1 MKIFQN
7 KIVVGVICIV
17 IAAILAFFFLPSI
30 SKSKSNTEK
39 IYAVKNAVAEGTKIE
54 ESMLLEYLMS
64 ERSDFFT
71 APASTKFHGDY
82 DMGLVTHSVNVYHC
96 LKDYLARARCLSEYN
111 MNYSDETIAL
121 VALLHDVCKI
131 NCYHKYLRNVKN
143 EEGVWEQV
151 AAFNFEDPEPFGH
164 GEKSVFLISKFLRLT
179 NEEAYAIRFHMGF
192 SEEGSGRNA
201 GRAFEKYPLAL
212 ALNVADM
219 EASYYVDD
227 KVELEL
233 ES

>member
-1 MKIFQN
+1 MNPKKEFIAIF
-7 KIVVGVICIV
+7 KEHIHRDG
-17 IAAILAFFFLPSI
+17 AD
-30 SKSKSNTEK
+30 K
-39 IYAVKNAVAEGTKIE
+39 
-54 ESMLLEYLMS
+54 LLEYLMS

-192 SEEGSGRNA
+192 SGTEDANQV
-201 GRAFEKYPLAL
+201 GRALEMFPLAF
-212 ALNVADM
+212 ALCMADM
-219 EASYYVDD
+219 EASYYIEGSPV
-227 KVELEL
+227 K
-233 ES
+233 

>member
-1 MKIFQN
+1 MMNPKKEFLSIF
-7 KIVVGVICIV
+7 KEHIHRDG
-17 IAAILAFFFLPSI
+17 AD
-30 SKSKSNTEK
+30 K
-39 IYAVKNAVAEGTKIE
+39 
-54 ESMLLEYLMS
+54 LLEYLLS
-64 ERSDFFT
+64 EKSDFFT
-71 APASTKFHGDY
+71 APASTKYHGDY
-82 DMGLVTHSVNVYHC
+82 DMGLVTHSVNVYYC
-96 LKDYLARARCLSEYN
+96 LKDYLSRARCLSEYK

-131 NCYHKYLRNVKN
+131 KCYHKYLRNVKN

-201 GRAFEKYPLAL
+201 GKAFEKYPLAL

-219 EASYYVDD
+219 EASYFVDD

-233 ES
+233 KS

>member
-1 MKIFQN
+1 MNPKKEFISIF
-7 KIVVGVICIV
+7 KEHIHRDG
-17 IAAILAFFFLPSI
+17 AD
-30 SKSKSNTEK
+30 K
-39 IYAVKNAVAEGTKIE
+39 
-54 ESMLLEYLMS
+54 LLEYLLS
-64 ERSDFFT
+64 EKSDFFT
-71 APASTKFHGDY
+71 APASTKYHGDY
-82 DMGLVTHSVNVYHC
+82 DMGLVTHSVNVYYC
-96 LKDYLARARCLSEYN
+96 LKDYLSRARCLSEYK

-131 NCYHKYLRNVKN
+131 KCYHKYLRNVKN

-201 GRAFEKYPLAL
+201 GKAFEKYPLAL

-219 EASYYVDD
+219 EASYFVDD

>member
-1 MKIFQN
+1 MNPKKEFIAIF
-7 KIVVGVICIV
+7 KEHIHRDG
-17 IAAILAFFFLPSI
+17 AD
-30 SKSKSNTEK
+30 E
-39 IYAVKNAVAEGTKIE
+39 
-54 ESMLLEYLMS
+54 LLEYLLS

-82 DMGLVTHSVNVYHC
+82 DMGLVTHSVNVYYC
-96 LKDYLARARCLSEYN
+96 LKDYLARARCLSEYK

-151 AAFNFEDPEPFGH
+151 AAFNYEDPEPFGH

-192 SEEGSGRNA
+192 SEEGSGRNV
-201 GRAFEKYPLAL
+201 GKAFEKYPLAL

>member
-1 MKIFQN
+1 MNPKKEFIEIF
-7 KIVVGVICIV
+7 KEHIHRDG
-17 IAAILAFFFLPSI
+17 AD
-30 SKSKSNTEK
+30 K
-39 IYAVKNAVAEGTKIE
+39 
-54 ESMLLEYLMS
+54 LLEYLMS

-96 LKDYLARARCLSEYN
+96 LKDYLARARCLSEYK

-143 EEGVWEQV
+143 EEGIWEQV

-192 SEEGSGRNA
+192 SEEGNGRNA
-201 GRAFEKYPLAL
+201 GRAFEKYPLAVKL
-212 ALNVADM
+212 HIADI
-219 EASYYVDD
+219 EATYLIEN
-227 KVELEL
+227 K
-233 ES
+233 

>member
-1 MKIFQN
+1 MNPKKEFISIF
-7 KIVVGVICIV
+7 KEHIHRDG
-17 IAAILAFFFLPSI
+17 AD
-30 SKSKSNTEK
+30 K
-39 IYAVKNAVAEGTKIE
+39 
-54 ESMLLEYLMS
+54 LLEYLLS
-64 ERSDFFT
+64 EKSDFFT
-71 APASTKFHGDY
+71 APASTKYHGDY
-82 DMGLVTHSVNVYHC
+82 DMGLVTHSVNVYYC
-96 LKDYLARARCLSEYN
+96 LKDYLSRTRCLSEYK

-131 NCYHKYLRNVKN
+131 KCYHKYLRNVKN

>member
-1 MKIFQN
+1 MNPKKEFISIF
-7 KIVVGVICIV
+7 KEHIHRDG
-17 IAAILAFFFLPSI
+17 AD
-30 SKSKSNTEK
+30 K
-39 IYAVKNAVAEGTKIE
+39 
-54 ESMLLEYLMS
+54 LLEYLLS
-64 ERSDFFT
+64 DKSDFFT
-71 APASTKFHGDY
+71 TPASTKYHGDY
-82 DMGLVTHSVNVYHC
+82 DMGLVTHSVNVYYC
-96 LKDYLARARCLSEYN
+96 LKDYLSRARCLSEYK

-131 NCYHKYLRNVKN
+131 KCYHKYLRNVKN

-164 GEKSVFLISKFLRLT
+164 GEKSVFLISNFLRLT
-179 NEEAYAIRFHMGF
+179 NEEAYAIRYHMGF

-201 GRAFEKYPLAL
+201 GKAFEKYPLAL

-227 KVELEL
+227 KVELDL

>member
-1 MKIFQN
+1 MNPKKEFIAIF
-7 KIVVGVICIV
+7 KEHIHRDG
-17 IAAILAFFFLPSI
+17 AD
-30 SKSKSNTEK
+30 K
-39 IYAVKNAVAEGTKIE
+39 
-54 ESMLLEYLMS
+54 LLEYLMS

-71 APASTKFHGDY
+71 APASTKFHGDC

-179 NEEAYAIRFHMGF
+179 NEEAYAIRYHMGF

>member
-1 MKIFQN
+1 MNPKKEFIAIF
-7 KIVVGVICIV
+7 KEHIHRDG
-17 IAAILAFFFLPSI
+17 AD
-30 SKSKSNTEK
+30 K
-39 IYAVKNAVAEGTKIE
+39 
-54 ESMLLEYLMS
+54 LLEYLMS

-82 DMGLVTHSVNVYHC
+82 DMGLVTHSVNVYYC
-96 LKDYLARARCLSEYN
+96 LKDYLSRARCLSEYK

-192 SEEGSGRNA
+192 SEEGSSRNA

-233 ES
+233 ELES

>member
-1 MKIFQN
+1 MNPKKEFIAIF
-7 KIVVGVICIV
+7 KEHIHRDG
-17 IAAILAFFFLPSI
+17 
-30 SKSKSNTEK
+30 
-39 IYAVKNAVAEGTKIE
+39 AEE
-54 ESMLLEYLMS
+54 LLEYLLS
-64 ERSDFFT
+64 NKSDFFT

-96 LKDYLARARCLSEYN
+96 LKDYLARAKCLSEYN

-131 NCYHKYLRNVKN
+131 NCYHKCLRNVKN

-164 GEKSVFLISKFLRLT
+164 GEKSVFLISKFLKLT

-201 GRAFEKYPLAL
+201 GKAFEKYPLAL

-227 KVELEL
+227 GTELEI
-233 ES
+233 EKNGDI

>member
-1 MKIFQN
+1 MNPKKEFISIF
-7 KIVVGVICIV
+7 KEHIHRDG
-17 IAAILAFFFLPSI
+17 AD
-30 SKSKSNTEK
+30 K
-39 IYAVKNAVAEGTKIE
+39 
-54 ESMLLEYLMS
+54 LLEYLLS
-64 ERSDFFT
+64 EKSDFFR
-71 APASTKFHGDY
+71 APASTKYHGDY
-82 DMGLVTHSVNVYHC
+82 DMGLVTHSVNVYYC
-96 LKDYLARARCLSEYN
+96 LKDYLSRARCLSEYK

-131 NCYHKYLRNVKN
+131 KCYHKYLRNVKN

-151 AAFNFEDPEPFGH
+151 AAFNFEDSEPFGH
-164 GEKSVFLISKFLRLT
+164 GEKSVFLISKFLWLT
-179 NEEAYAIRFHMGF
+179 NEEAYAIRYHMGF

-201 GRAFEKYPLAL
+201 GKAFEKYPLAL

-219 EASYYVDD
+219 EASYFVDD

>member
-1 MKIFQN
+1 MNPKKEFVAIF
-7 KIVVGVICIV
+7 KEHIHRDG
-17 IAAILAFFFLPSI
+17 AD
-30 SKSKSNTEK
+30 K
-39 IYAVKNAVAEGTKIE
+39 
-54 ESMLLEYLMS
+54 LLEYLMS

-111 MNYSDETIAL
+111 MNCSDETIAL

-143 EEGVWEQV
+143 EEGLWEQV

-179 NEEAYAIRFHMGF
+179 NEEAYAIRYHMGF

>member
-1 MKIFQN
+1 MNPKKEFIAIF
-7 KIVVGVICIV
+7 KEHIHRDG
-17 IAAILAFFFLPSI
+17 AD
-30 SKSKSNTEK
+30 K
-39 IYAVKNAVAEGTKIE
+39 
-54 ESMLLEYLMS
+54 LLEYLMS

-151 AAFNFEDPEPFGH
+151 EAFNFEDPEPFGH

>member
-1 MKIFQN
+1 MNPKKEFIAIF
-7 KIVVGVICIV
+7 KEHIHRDG
-17 IAAILAFFFLPSI
+17 AD
-30 SKSKSNTEK
+30 K
-39 IYAVKNAVAEGTKIE
+39 
-54 ESMLLEYLMS
+54 LLEYLMS

-96 LKDYLARARCLSEYN
+96 LKDYLARARCLSEYK

-131 NCYHKYLRNVKN
+131 NCYHKYLRNVNN

-151 AAFNFEDPEPFGH
+151 AAFNFEVSEPFGH

-201 GRAFEKYPLAL
+201 GKAFEKYPLAL

-227 KVELEL
+227 KTELEI
-233 ES
+233 EE

>member
-1 MKIFQN
+1 MNPKKEFIAIF
-7 KIVVGVICIV
+7 KEHIHRDG
-17 IAAILAFFFLPSI
+17 AD
-30 SKSKSNTEK
+30 K
-39 IYAVKNAVAEGTKIE
+39 
-54 ESMLLEYLMS
+54 LLEYLMS

-227 KVELEL
+227 GTELEI
-233 ES
+233 EKNGDI

>member
-1 MKIFQN
+1 MNPKKEFVAIF
-7 KIVVGVICIV
+7 KEHIHRDG
-17 IAAILAFFFLPSI
+17 AD
-30 SKSKSNTEK
+30 K
-39 IYAVKNAVAEGTKIE
+39 
-54 ESMLLEYLMS
+54 LLEYLMS

-82 DMGLVTHSVNVYHC
+82 NMGLVTHSVNVYHC

>member
-1 MKIFQN
+1 MMNPKKEFISIF
-7 KIVVGVICIV
+7 KEHIHRDG
-17 IAAILAFFFLPSI
+17 AD
-30 SKSKSNTEK
+30 K
-39 IYAVKNAVAEGTKIE
+39 
-54 ESMLLEYLMS
+54 LLEYLLS
-64 ERSDFFT
+64 EKSDFFT
-71 APASTKFHGDY
+71 APASTKYHGDY
-82 DMGLVTHSVNVYHC
+82 DMGLVTHSVNVYYC
-96 LKDYLARARCLSEYN
+96 LKDYLSRARCLSEYK

-131 NCYHKYLRNVKN
+131 KCYHKYLRNVKN
-143 EEGVWEQV
+143 EEDVWEQV

-201 GRAFEKYPLAL
+201 GKAFEKYPLAL

>member
-1 MKIFQN
+1 MNPKKEFIAIF
-7 KIVVGVICIV
+7 KEHIHRDG
-17 IAAILAFFFLPSI
+17 AD
-30 SKSKSNTEK
+30 K
-39 IYAVKNAVAEGTKIE
+39 
-54 ESMLLEYLMS
+54 LLEYLMS

-151 AAFNFEDPEPFGH
+151 AAFNFEDPEPVGH

-179 NEEAYAIRFHMGF
+179 NEEAYAIRYHMGF

>member
-1 MKIFQN
+1 MNPKKEFISIF
-7 KIVVGVICIV
+7 KEHIHRDG
-17 IAAILAFFFLPSI
+17 AD
-30 SKSKSNTEK
+30 K
-39 IYAVKNAVAEGTKIE
+39 
-54 ESMLLEYLMS
+54 LLEYLLS
-64 ERSDFFT
+64 EKSDFFT

-82 DMGLVTHSVNVYHC
+82 DMGLVTHSVNVYYC
-96 LKDYLARARCLSEYN
+96 LKDYLSRARCLSEYK

-131 NCYHKYLRNVKN
+131 KCYHKYLRNVKN

-151 AAFNFEDPEPFGH
+151 AAFNFEDPESFGH

-201 GRAFEKYPLAL
+201 GKAFEKYPLAL

-219 EASYYVDD
+219 EASYFVDD

>member
-1 MKIFQN
+1 MNPKKEFISIFKEQ
-7 KIVVGVICIV
+7 IHR
-17 IAAILAFFFLPSI
+17 
-30 SKSKSNTEK
+30 
-39 IYAVKNAVAEGTKIE
+39 EGADK
-54 ESMLLEYLMS
+54 LLDYLMS
-64 ERSDFFT
+64 NNSDFFT
-71 APASTKFHGDY
+71 APASTKYHGDY
-82 DMGLVTHSVNVYHC
+82 DMGLVTHSVNVYYC
-96 LKDYLARARCLSEYN
+96 LKDYLSRTKCLSEYK
-111 MNYSDETIAL
+111 MKYSDETIAL

-131 NCYHKYLRNVKN
+131 NCYHKYMRNVKN

-201 GRAFEKYPLAL
+201 GKAFEKYPLAL
-212 ALNVADM
+212 ALYVADM

-227 KVELEL
+227 NQELEL

>member
-1 MKIFQN
+1 MNPKKEFIAIF
-7 KIVVGVICIV
+7 KEHIHRDG
-17 IAAILAFFFLPSI
+17 AD
-30 SKSKSNTEK
+30 K
-39 IYAVKNAVAEGTKIE
+39 
-54 ESMLLEYLMS
+54 LLEYLMS

-96 LKDYLARARCLSEYN
+96 LKDYLARARCLSEYK

-143 EEGVWEQV
+143 EEGIWEQV

-192 SEEGSGRNA
+192 SEEGNGRNA

>member
-1 MKIFQN
+1 MNPKKEFIAIF
-7 KIVVGVICIV
+7 KEHIHRDG
-17 IAAILAFFFLPSI
+17 AD
-30 SKSKSNTEK
+30 K
-39 IYAVKNAVAEGTKIE
+39 
-54 ESMLLEYLMS
+54 LLEYLMS

-82 DMGLVTHSVNVYHC
+82 DMGLVTHSVNVYYC
-96 LKDYLARARCLSEYN
+96 LKDYLSRARCLSEYK

-179 NEEAYAIRFHMGF
+179 MLDERAVGDIISRHISSECSFHGIGVDTIIESLEANE
-192 SEEGSGRNA
+192 SKRNSLLKDLW
-201 GRAFEKYPLAL
+201 E
-212 ALNVADM
+212 NV
-219 EASYYVDD
+219 
-227 KVELEL
+227 
-233 ES
+233 